1 MANQAL
7 FAYLGLQ
14 SVPEGAAATLSI
26 SVGTAQ
32 TGSGR
37 IGLYSNTSG
46 TELLGVVVAGTSIA
60 QFNNDVVNAAL
71 AVAGP
76 ITSTKNIKVAD
87 IDGGYTPTGGE
98 IRFAGGDLEGYAGGS
113 WKSLTAAGGATSPGG
128 ADTNVQYNDSGVFAG
143 STDFTWSDTTRV
155 LTLTHANAA
164 GGVPGVVL
172 VGSNGDNST
181 TSGTIASFQRDTSV
195 VTTDFGV
202 VLTATDQFR
211 LNAFTRDVMV
221 VSGQEQLTFGPL
233 APLVSGDYPLQQ
245 TFNTRA
251 FAIRTAAAGAQFDF
265 TSGGLQLGGAG
276 PIVDTL
282 TVDVDGGSVDTE
294 LPTAKGVYDAIQA
307 AVGTIDGDPSQG
319 EVSTDVVDRTT
330 SSTSFAALPL
340 TVTITPRLTD
350 ALIELDIPLLGTDG
364 LGTATAEFRILR
376 GATPIA
382 TWQTP
387 PEPVRYIIKDT
398 GATALAANVYTVE
411 WRRVSGTVPLLIA
424 NSAQRS
430 FLKGLEVS

>member
-251 FAIRTAAAGAQFDF
+251 FEIGRAH
-265 TSGGLQLGGAG
+265 
-276 PIVDTL
+276 V
-282 TVDVDGGSVDTE
+282 
-294 LPTAKGVYDAIQA
+294 
-307 AVGTIDGDPSQG
+307 
-319 EVSTDVVDRTT
+319 
-330 SSTSFAALPL
+330 
-340 TVTITPRLTD
+340 
-350 ALIELDIPLLGTDG
+350 
-364 LGTATAEFRILR
+364 
-376 GATPIA
+376 
-382 TWQTP
+382 
-387 PEPVRYIIKDT
+387 
-398 GATALAANVYTVE
+398 
-411 WRRVSGTVPLLIA
+411 
-424 NSAQRS
+424 
-430 FLKGLEVS
+430 